1 MPVMERILNATA
13 RVRVGERPLE
23 VDDCVLRNQGA
34 AARSIESMPV
44 VYARRPRPWHSL
56 TTDVHAP
63 TTDRERREL
72 SICER
77 L

>member
-1 MPVMERILNATA
+1 MRRRAYGSASGRWRWT
-13 RVRVGERPLE
+13 
-23 VDDCVLRNQGA
+23 DCVLRNQGA